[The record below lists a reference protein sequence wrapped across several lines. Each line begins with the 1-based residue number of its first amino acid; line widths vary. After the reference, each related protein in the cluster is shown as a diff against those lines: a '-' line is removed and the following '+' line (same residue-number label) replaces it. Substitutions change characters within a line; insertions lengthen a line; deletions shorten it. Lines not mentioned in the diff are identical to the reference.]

1 MKIKLIF
8 IVFTILIPAF
18 LSAQKNP
25 KDQINQYNSNG
36 EKEGYW
42 VEDRGFDIIETYYR
56 NGRMSGVFK
65 SYTTTEP
72 KTLRYFGEFENGK
85 LIGSWY
91 LFYEDGHIL
100 SKETDFAKNTD
111 SVVLYNNVKF
121 VYPNKCYTYSF
132 YPNGQIKSEGV
143 LLFDESPDLDD
154 TREYGEWKYYDEEG
168 NLIETKNFH

>member
-8 IVFTILIPAF
+8 IVFTFLIPAF

-72 KTLRYFGEFENGK
+72 KTLRYFGEFEDGEVVGKWYHFDSNGQ
-85 LIGSWY
+85 IW
-91 LFYEDGHIL
+91 IQQM
-100 SKETDFAKNTD
+100 DFGVNTD
-111 SVVLYNNVKF
+111 TVILYDNVKF
-121 VYPNKCYTYSF
+121 VYPHKCRTKIY
-132 YPNGQIKSEGV
+132 YPNGLIKSEGI
-143 LLFDESPDLDD
+143 LLWDEDPELDD
-154 TREYGEWKYYDEEG
+154 VREYGEWKYYDEEG